1 MKNRLEKKINLIIS
15 LLSVIVLL
23 PLIITTVCQGM
34 RLEHLMKRL
43 PLEQV
48 FPSDLSAA
56 GTEYGEMVW
65 ESTETEE
72 IGEMNVTEEGEPAE
86 KEAKGIEKKPEE
98 KLTGIVAKQI
108 RAGSSTQAIM
118 AQCVIARTSLYDA
131 MRTHTAEPDSLSGD
145 EMRELW
151 GENYERIYQAMKEC
165 VDQTEGEVLTY
176 RGQYIY
182 AAYHAVSAG
191 KTRTMSELYE
201 DTDMPYLVECPCP
214 EDTAAEGYLT
224 VQYWK
229 KEKFLENCRILFP
242 ESPPETMGEI
252 KIESRDSAGYVK
264 QIVVGSGT
272 YSGEEFRV
280 RCKLNSACFT
290 VTEDESQV
298 RIVTKGLGHGFG
310 LSQYTAELMAAEGKS
325 YKEILTYFYPG
336 AEISDAEGN

>member
-1 MKNRLEKKINLIIS
+1 MKNRLEKKINLVLS
-15 LLSVIVLL
+15 LLSIIVLL
-23 PLIITTVCQGM
+23 PLIVTIVCQEM

-48 FPSDLSAA
+48 LPSDLSAA
-56 GTEYGEMVW
+56 ATEYVEMVS
-65 ESTETEE
+65 ESIGAGETEAGVP
-72 IGEMNVTEEGEPAE
+72 GESESAE
-86 KEAKGIEKKPEE
+86 KTVDNVEKKPEE
-98 KLTGIVAKQI
+98 KVTGIVAKQI
-108 RAGSSTQAIM
+108 KAGSSTQAIL

-151 GENYERIYQAMKEC
+151 GENYERIYQSLKEC
-165 VDQTEGEVLTY
+165 AEQTEGEVLTY
-176 RGQYIY
+176 QGQYIY

-201 DTDMPYLVECPCP
+201 NTDMPYLVECPCP
-214 EDTAAEGYLT
+214 EDTAADGYLT
-224 VQYWK
+224 VQYWER
-229 KEKFLENCRILFP
+229 EKFLENCRTLFP
-242 ESPPETMGEI
+242 ESPPETMGQI
-252 KIESRDSAGYVK
+252 KIVSRDSAGYVK
-264 QIVVGSGT
+264 EIAVGSGT

-280 RCKLNSACFT
+280 RCKLSSACFA
-290 VTEDESQV
+290 VTEDGGQV

-336 AEISDAEGN
+336 AELSNVSEN